1 MKQLVLYVA
10 SPCSDSWVV
19 AGQGC
24 YSTGGPA
31 LLQAA
36 AVEVQGVLLYCS
48 SGSPGGPA
56 LLQQWKSRGS
66 CSTAAV
72 EVQGVLL
79 YCSSGSPGGP
89 ALLQQWK
96 SSCKGSNHTIPGDSD
111 TIENLETP

>member
-72 EVQGVLL
+72 EVELSN
-79 YCSSGSPGGP
+79 CRP
-89 ALLQQWK
+89 AAKAAITQYLDIQ
-96 SSCKGSNHTIPGDSD
+96 IP
-111 TIENLETP
+111 